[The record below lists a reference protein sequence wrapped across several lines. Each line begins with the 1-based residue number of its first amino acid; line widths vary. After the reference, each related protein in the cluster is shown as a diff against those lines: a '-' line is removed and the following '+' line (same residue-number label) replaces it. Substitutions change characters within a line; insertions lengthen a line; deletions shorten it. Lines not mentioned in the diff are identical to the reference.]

1 MILYNGKKS
10 KEKSGEMTILDSN
23 TIIYLSKELVK
34 IDDVFTDDDEYAV
47 SIITYMEV
55 LGYEFTSQYEE
66 DFIHKF
72 FDILKIIYIDEHIAS
87 KVIEIKKQH
96 KIKLP
101 DAIICATSI
110 LNNATLYTND
120 IRLKNIA
127 NLKLKLLDIK

>member
-1 MILYNGKKS
+1 
-10 KEKSGEMTILDSN
+10 MTILDSN
-23 TIIYLSKELVK
+23 TIIYLSKELIK
-34 IDDVFTDDDEYAV
+34 IDDVFADDDEYAV

-55 LGYEFTSQYEE
+55 LGYEFASQDEE

-72 FDILKIIYIDEHIAS
+72 FNILQIIYIDEQLAN

-110 LNNATLYTND
+110 LHGATLCTND
-120 IRLKNIA
+120 VKLKNIT
-127 NLKLKLLDIK
+127 NLKLKILEI